1 MGDHLLPQEY
11 QQTNHREN
19 PTAQMMQN
27 MYMRQVSNESG
38 AGSEEQIKSRR
49 SNTDMKGADLVK
61 VVSPRN

>member
-1 MGDHLLPQEY
+1 
-11 QQTNHREN
+11 
-19 PTAQMMQN
+19 MMQN
-27 MYMRQVSNESG
+27 MYMRQVSNASG